1 MLVCTSVCYTFPF
14 AYSVCVFCAFICDL
28 TESARHCV
36 CVIMLCVCFPVHL
49 IVRSWMVAWSLV
61 VKAVVCL
68 VHLSCCTV
76 CLSRQLSQLDSSR
89 LPSNKQCSFR
99 VTNSILYTVKDHY
112 FIWRHNIMRFS
123 LFSIWLILFHHFW
136 NHLLQEYIYS
146 KWYRS
151 SITIKIVI
159 HCAFERVL
167 VSLYY
172 NIKSCNYCLHF
183 SLNIISFHNIQYKY

>member
-1 MLVCTSVCYTFPF
+1 MSGAPVSRESVSVIICTCVEHEPFDNVFACLCLIMLVCTSVCYTFPF

-112 FIWRHNIMRFS
+112 FI
-123 LFSIWLILFHHFW
+123 
-136 NHLLQEYIYS
+136 
-146 KWYRS
+146 
-151 SITIKIVI
+151 
-159 HCAFERVL
+159 
-167 VSLYY
+167 
-172 NIKSCNYCLHF
+172 
-183 SLNIISFHNIQYKY
+183 